1 MPLTVHTHTHTRTC
15 STQGQ
20 NSLFTTWSNN
30 VTWNTKL
37 WVQQETERKG
47 IIWQAQDLLSPLSS
61 TFVIHPLYCG
71 SHSRNTP
78 HTHQTHVQHLG
89 IFLPWSRGGWRVTL
103 QCGTVQHKNRPFS
116 PQDTISIYLRTIC
129 ICPHPAFPQGTRTPK
144 APILSAS
151 FTYPGSI
158 FQALVTLANTWP
170 DRGIENNEGY
180 R

>member
-1 MPLTVHTHTHTRTC
+1 MAFTPFVMIWRVAKCHSQYTHTHTRTC

-103 QCGTVQHKNRPFS
+103 ERGTVQHKNRPFS
-116 PQDTISIYLRTIC
+116 PQDTISTCAQSVSVHTPHFHRVHAHQKPQSYLPPSPTLV
-129 ICPHPAFPQGTRTPK
+129 AFSRH
-144 APILSAS
+144 
-151 FTYPGSI
+151 
-158 FQALVTLANTWP
+158 
-170 DRGIENNEGY
+170 
-180 R
+180 

>member
-1 MPLTVHTHTHTRTC
+1 MPLTVHTHTHTC

-78 HTHQTHVQHLG
+78 HTHTHTKHTFNILG
-89 IFLPWSRGGWRVTL
+89 FFYPEAEEAEEWPYKVGQYSTRTGPLAHKILYLPVHNPYLSTGYTHTKSPNLICLLHLPW
-103 QCGTVQHKNRPFS
+103 
-116 PQDTISIYLRTIC
+116 
-129 ICPHPAFPQGTRTPK
+129 
-144 APILSAS
+144 
-151 FTYPGSI
+151 
-158 FQALVTLANTWP
+158 
-170 DRGIENNEGY
+170 
-180 R
+180 